1 MTEPTVQNDRPPY
14 WAAAIAGLLVFGLYV
29 LTLAPSTALWDASE
43 YIATAYTLGIPHPPG
58 NSLFVMLGRVWIVL
72 LEFTGLP
79 VAVRVNLM
87 AAATSAGAA
96 YFYFLIAHRVLTPMV
111 RQKAMA
117 LVGASASVMLSA
129 TAFTVWNQSNVNEKV
144 YTVSVLVI
152 AAVTWLAIR
161 WMDTRHQPGSERL
174 LLLAGYLMVLGST
187 NHLMSVLPAPA
198 FLLFI
203 LLVSPAV
210 FLKKSVWVRAV
221 PLILLGLS
229 FNLILPLRAAQDP
242 IINEGDPTCESVA
255 PALVSV
261 WTNGKAGC
269 EALSYNLRREQYQKP
284 PVSERMAPIGAQLT
298 TWYQYFDWQWS
309 RGMVP
314 SELPFGARTPVSLLF
329 LLLGG
334 AGLWAAFKANRNLG
348 IFLGT
353 LTGLLTLGL
362 VFYLNFKYGYS
373 LNPEVVDRAQHEV
386 RERDYFFIAGFG
398 LWGMLAGIGLVWTWT
413 VLNER
418 FFSGKSRWLASPV
431 LIVAFLP
438 LVMNWSWAS
447 RSGDYAARDWA
458 FNLLM
463 SVEPYAIL
471 FTNGDNDTF
480 PLWYLQEV
488 EGIRQDVTVVVG
500 QYLHTDWYPKQ
511 LEEMTRPER
520 QRAFVP
526 EQGAGIYQDRPMPTR
541 SITQLTHDEMDMI
554 SGTVLPEN
562 QPIPFPEL
570 TVVYPAGMQLNR
582 ASWLGLRFILDSM
595 DERPAYFSS
604 SSGLMNDLGL
614 SEFSIREGLVSR
626 LAVRDLEGDQPVG
639 VLQGIPNF
647 GGEYFDVPR
656 SIRLWDEVYSF
667 RGLRDRDIWFDR
679 ATLNIPWHFYALS
692 LQLSDVVRDHPEF
705 AARADGFREESDAFA
720 IVAAGGIKG
729 TPDAAGLPGGD

>member
-1 MTEPTVQNDRPPY
+1 MTEPTAHNDRPPY
-14 WAAAIAGLLVFGLYV
+14 GAAAIAGLLVFGLYV

-43 YIATAYTLGIPHPPG
+43 YIATAHTLGIPHPPG

-72 LEFTGLP
+72 LGFTGLP
-79 VAVRVNLM
+79 VAVRMNLL
-87 AAATSAGAA
+87 AAATSSGAA
-96 YFYFLIAHRVLTPMV
+96 FFYFLISHRILTTMV
-111 RQKAMA
+111 RQRAMA
-117 LVGASASVMLSA
+117 LAGAAISVLLSA
-129 TAFTVWNQSNVNEKV
+129 TAYTVWNQSNVNEKV
-144 YTVSVLVI
+144 YTISVLVI
-152 AAVTWLAIR
+152 AAVSWLTIR
-161 WMDTRHQPGSERL
+161 WMDRKDEPGSERL

-198 FLLFI
+198 FLLAVA
-203 LLVSPAV
+203 LVSPV
-210 FLKKSVWVRAV
+210 VLLRKSVWIRAV
-221 PLILLGLS
+221 PLVLLGLS
-229 FNLILPLRAAQDP
+229 FNLILPIRAAQDP
-242 IINEGDPTCESVA
+242 IINEGDPTCESIA

-284 PVSERMAPIGAQLT
+284 PVSERMAPLGAQIIN
-298 TWYQYFDWQWS
+298 WYQYFDWQWG
-309 RGMVP
+309 RGVEA
-314 SELPFGARTPVSLLF
+314 SELPFGARTPMSLLF

-334 AGLWAAFKANRNLG
+334 VGMWAAFKANRNIG

-353 LTGLLTLGL
+353 LVGLLTFGL

-373 LNPEVVDRAQHEV
+373 LNPEIVDRAQHEV

-413 VLNER
+413 VLHDR
-418 FFSGKSRWLASPV
+418 FLSGKSPWLASPILV
-431 LIVAFLP
+431 VAFIP
-438 LVMNWSWAS
+438 MAMNWAWAT
-447 RSGDYAARDWA
+447 RAGDYAARDWA
-458 FNLLM
+458 YNLLM

-500 QYLHTDWYPKQ
+500 QYLYTDWYPKQ
-511 LEEMTRPER
+511 IEEMTRPDR
-520 QRAFVP
+520 QRPFLS

-541 SITQLTHDEMDMI
+541 SVTRLTHEEMDGI
-554 SGTVLPEN
+554 VGTVLPQN
-562 QPIPFPEL
+562 QQVAFPGL
-570 TVVYPAGMQLNR
+570 NVVYPAGMQLNR

-595 DERPAYFSS
+595 GERPAYFSS

-614 SEFSIREGLVSR
+614 AEFAVREGLVSK
-626 LAVRDLEGDQPVG
+626 LSVRDLDGEQPEGVF
-639 VLQGIPNF
+639 QGIPNF
-647 GGEYFDVPR
+647 GGEWFDVPR
-656 SIRLWDEVYSF
+656 SVKLWDDVYSY

-692 LQLSDVVRDHPEF
+692 LQLSDVIRDHPEYSD
-705 AARADGFREESDAFA
+705 RADEFRTESDAFA
-720 IVAAGGIKG
+720 IVASGGILG
-729 TPDAAGLPGGD
+729 TPKAAGQPGGE